1 MTKNEIIGTL
11 ATGHVVEDIITN
23 ITKGKED
30 DTLKDL
36 AQMIY
41 EWLLETEEEK
51 IVSMYEKKQL
61 NYYIS
66 RIATNNIKSKNSRY
80 YYLFKKPE
88 MHDDIKDLI
97 YGESKDD

>member
-1 MTKNEIIGTL
+1 
-11 ATGHVVEDIITN
+11 
-23 ITKGKED
+23 
-30 DTLKDL
+30 
-36 AQMIY
+36 
-41 EWLLETEEEK
+41 
-51 IVSMYEKKQL
+51 MYEKKQL